1 MFKNKELLLSKEMLL
16 QFCRFASV
24 GIISLAVD
32 YGFMILLNETTEMGY
47 FRACAFSYTIS
58 ILVNYVLSMRYVFRA
73 REDLSIAKTVSI
85 FLTLSLIGLGL
96 NQMSMWLLVDVLNIY
111 YAMAKILAALMV
123 TGYNF
128 LSKKTFL
135 E

>member
-1 MFKNKELLLSKEMLL
+1 MSKNKVLAL

-32 YGFMILLNETTEMGY
+32 YGFMVFLTESTLMGY

-58 ILVNYVLSMRYVFRA
+58 ILVNYVLSMRYVFRG
-73 REDLSIAKTVSI
+73 REDVSKAKEVSI
-85 FLTLSLIGLGL
+85 FLVLSLIGLGL
-96 NQMSMWLLVDVLNIY
+96 NQVAMWLLVDVLNIY
-111 YAMAKILAALMV
+111 YAVAKVLAAGMV

-128 LSKKTFL
+128 ISKKTFL